1 MSEWTRICISGLL
14 VLALSAC
21 GGGTGEEDAAETRA
35 VAGIDADIGKA
46 VVTLIRAFELPDGVA
61 NAVLLGEG
69 LVALDTTDHDGD
81 ADSLWV
87 ETLDI
92 NENGNMNETQ
102 LLWDDEDNILYAYAF
117 EKFDCLRGDGTA
129 DGGMLAAI
137 YGEENTRGAPPGSG
151 FYVVGLD
158 AGECFARTAMLWG
171 CEFDE
176 TGAKSKCGEA
186 TIDPA
191 TGTLEITTI
200 QPID

>member
-1 MSEWTRICISGLL
+1 MRERTRICVSGLL
-14 VLALSAC
+14 ALALSAC
-21 GGGTGEEDAAETRA
+21 AGGTGEEGAEETRA

-61 NAVLLGEG
+61 SAVLLGEG
-69 LVALDTTDHDGD
+69 PVALDTTDSDGD
-81 ADSLWV
+81 TDSLWV

-102 LLWDDEDNILYAYAF
+102 LMWDDEDNILYAYAF

-191 TGTLEITTI
+191 SGTLEITTI
-200 QPID
+200 QPME